1 MKYFMCDTETSGLK
15 IPEPPASGVCQV
27 AYVELAYDEPA
38 NEFFVVE
45 QNMQYCNPG
54 EPIDPAASKVHG
66 LYDEDV
72 AEQPPLGE
80 VFSLQGP
87 LVFMAHN
94 ARFDYPRLK
103 PHIKGEVEVFCT
115 LNAARKYLNAPDNKL
130 TSLVSHYGLQEYDA
144 HDALGDVLMAAQVL
158 NLLLSETKIPFKEML
173 VEQNKLVIP
182 KTMPFGKFKGLSL
195 HKLPPD
201 YVRWLSEQDL
211 EKGLRKGIE
220 LVTKTFGK

>member
-1 MKYFMCDTETSGLK
+1 
-15 IPEPPASGVCQV
+15 
-27 AYVELAYDEPA
+27 
-38 NEFFVVE
+38 
-45 QNMQYCNPG
+45 MQYCNPG

-94 ARFDYPRLK
+94 ARFDYPPLK
-103 PHIKGEVEVFCT
+103 PHLKGEVEVFCT

-211 EKGLRKGIE
+211 EQGLRKGIE
-220 LVTKTFGK
+220 LVAKTFGK